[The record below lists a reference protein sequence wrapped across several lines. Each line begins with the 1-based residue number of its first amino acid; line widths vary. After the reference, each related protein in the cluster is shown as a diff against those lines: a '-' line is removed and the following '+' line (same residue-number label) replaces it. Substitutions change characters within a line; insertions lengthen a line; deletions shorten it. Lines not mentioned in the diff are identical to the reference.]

1 MTDKTDLDPEAPD
14 PLADEQL
21 EIAPPDVAR
30 EVERVG
36 AVITEEETPSPGR
49 MKIDLHCH
57 TEASSDCI
65 TPLELFPDRCYERQI
80 RAQAI
85 TDHNEIWAAQ
95 ELQELVAAEGYPL
108 TVIVG
113 EEITT
118 TEGEIIGLFLKER
131 IEAGLT
137 PEESVAR
144 IHEQGGLVLLPHGFD
159 PLKRLRLNP
168 AARARIAG
176 QIDIVETFNARI
188 SRPRWNRA
196 AVSWADERDLLM
208 SAGSD
213 AHTLAD
219 VGAAWVEVPSQ
230 PVGTPQQLLDAL
242 RGGVPVG
249 KWTHPVIA
257 FGYKIYDWIRSV
269 LVSWYKR
276 LFVRQRRR

>member
-1 MTDKTDLDPEAPD
+1 MTDVDPEAPD
-14 PLADEQL
+14 RVADEQL
-21 EIAPPDVAR
+21 EKAPPEVAQ

-36 AVITEEETPSPGR
+36 AVITEEEAPSPGR

-57 TEASSDCI
+57 TEASADCI
-65 TPLELFPDRCYERQI
+65 TPLELFPDRCHDRQI
-80 RAQAI
+80 RVQAV
-85 TDHNEIWAAQ
+85 TDHNEIWGAQ
-95 ELQELVAAEGYPL
+95 ELQAMVAAEGYPL

-144 IHEQGGLVLLPHGFD
+144 IREQGGLVLLPHGFD
-159 PLKRLRLNP
+159 PLKRLRLKP
-168 AARARIAG
+168 DARARIADE
-176 QIDIVETFNARI
+176 IDIVETFNARI

-219 VGAAWVEVPSQ
+219 VGAAWVEVLAQ
-230 PVGTPQQLLDAL
+230 PIGTPQQLMDAL
-242 RGGVPVG
+242 EGGVPVG

-269 LVSWYKR
+269 LVSMYKR
-276 LFVRQRRR
+276 LVGRQRRR